1 MILETMLTYPLAKNS
16 QSLFVKI
23 LSISVAELLSVYGS
37 VMALQAIKK
46 LLSRIKSLSTK
57 NIYVDIT

>member
-1 MILETMLTYPLAKNS
+1 MILETMLTFPLAKNS